1 MDYLQSIYDHASRMD
16 ENSQRRLYHIAKK
29 MGKEHR
35 RPKVDPDDLDDELV
49 FPHRC
54 RR

>member
-1 MDYLQSIYDHASRMD
+1 MDYLTGIYEHAARMD

-29 MGKEHR
+29 IGKEHR
-35 RPKVDPDDLDDELV
+35 RPRVDPDDLDADQLLSN
-49 FPHRC
+49 RY